1 MALQWTSKATDH
13 NSVALPNQNQHLNDQ
28 LEQEQNSHAQQ
39 LAERVHSWSTI
50 ELDYRPD
57 RGDIR
62 ARSHSRINLHASVS
76 RNEQPEFSPQVLASL
91 CQGPCGPIFGYL
103 AENLR
108 ARSKDKQKK
117 ANAEQTLAR
126 KQQSLTLRQKQQSRT
141 LQCHELT
148 LSIARK
154 QREIA
159 ECKERIKKQR
169 QLQTVKEIHH
179 KQEMQTIRILQE
191 YQARLQQ
198 TQIVPLVH
206 GTGTNRHTLEA
217 ILQKTVQEISCLL
230 KQVAVEQS
238 HAARG
243 SLEGRNTS
251 MQSFYEHLQQT
262 SDGVSHFLEIIAGS
276 KKAQLLAIGSLKD
289 RKLTE
294 SGSGSETTTSSEAAS
309 LLHMFRG
316 HHIERV
322 VQVESVLNKVSA
334 CEREKS
340 QLFTEMRFRAQRRD
354 QEKKP
359 NHFLQ
364 ELEETKAYLRGLRT
378 ALEFIQTEQE
388 NLVERLMATD
398 ELKAKI
404 EGVGRASRTADQ
416 KVRQAQHNVRKV
428 TEMVQLNLE
437 KVPSLA
443 NSIAGDITESLS
455 QGLAQLS
462 TSVRARNTTGVNDIK
477 VLQDLAQQSQV
488 VYEASHAHLI
498 PLPVPSWTESS
509 LLSGGP
515 ETEAAELAW
524 CETSGSASLSA
535 DQLILQKAR
544 LQSHNIVRQLAVSKA
559 KDLDARLARSNNET
573 IESMKSTTS
582 QILASSTSGTTSQE
596 DEEGG
601 SVLGVDSLDSKF
613 EAEIKEI
620 VGSLMRYDND
630 YQTTLAREIEN
641 VLVETESAGAVAE
654 EARSLVNDGQR
665 LASRFETTQGHGQE
679 QSKPSRNITS
689 TGSAESKR
697 MRFI

>member
-1 MALQWTSKATDH
+1 MF
-13 NSVALPNQNQHLNDQ
+13 
-28 LEQEQNSHAQQ
+28 E
-39 LAERVHSWSTI
+39 
-50 ELDYRPD
+50 
-57 RGDIR
+57 
-62 ARSHSRINLHASVS
+62 
-76 RNEQPEFSPQVLASL
+76 
-91 CQGPCGPIFGYL
+91 YL
-103 AENLR
+103 AENLKT
-108 ARSKDKQKK
+108 RSKDIQDKD
-117 ANAEQTLAR
+117 NAEQTLAR
-126 KQQSLTLRQKQQSRT
+126 KQHSLAVRQKQQSRT
-141 LQCHELT
+141 LHCHELT

-169 QLQTVKEIHH
+169 QLQIVKEIHH
-179 KQEMQTIRILQE
+179 QQEMQTIRVFQE
-191 YQARLQQ
+191 YQAHLQQ

-217 ILQKTVQEISCLL
+217 VLQKTVQEISSLL

-243 SLEGRNTS
+243 SLEGRSST
-251 MQSFYEHLQQT
+251 MQSLYEHLQQT
-262 SDGVSHFLEIIAGS
+262 SDGVSHFLEIIAVS
-276 KKAQLLAIGSLKD
+276 KKAQLLALGSLKD
-289 RKLTE
+289 QKPMEL
-294 SGSGSETTTSSEAAS
+294 GSGSEIAKSCEAAN

-334 CEREKS
+334 LESEKS
-340 QLFTEMRFRAQRRD
+340 QLYTEMRFRAQRRD

-364 ELEETKAYLRGLRT
+364 ELEETKAFLQGLRT

-388 NLVERLMATD
+388 NMVERLMAAD

-404 EGVGRASRTADQ
+404 EGIGRTSRAADQ
-416 KVRQAQHNVRKV
+416 KLRQAQHNVRKV

-462 TSVRARNTTGVNDIK
+462 SSVLARNTIGVNDIK
-477 VLQDLAQQSQV
+477 ILQDLTQQSQTA
-488 VYEASHAHLI
+488 YEASHAHLI
-498 PLPVPSWTESS
+498 PLPGPGWTGSS
-509 LLSGGP
+509 LLNNESGM
-515 ETEAAELAW
+515 ETARHAW
-524 CETSGSASLSA
+524 YETSGSASLSA

-544 LQSHNIVRQLAVSKA
+544 LQSHNLVRQLALSKT
-559 KDLDARLARSNNET
+559 KDLNARLARSNNET

-582 QILASSTSGTTSQE
+582 QILASSPSTIVSTSGTTSQE

-601 SVLGVDSLDSKF
+601 GALGADSLDSNF
-613 EAEIKEI
+613 GAQIKEI
-620 VGSLMRYDND
+620 VGSLIRYGND
-630 YQTTLAREIEN
+630 YQTALAGEIEH

-654 EARSLVNDGQR
+654 EVRSLVDDSQR
-665 LASRFETTQGHGQE
+665 IASRFESTQGHGQE
-679 QSKPSRNITS
+679 QSKPSRNTTS
-689 TGSAESKR
+689 AGSAESKR
-697 MRFI
+697 MRFIK

>member
-1 MALQWTSKATDH
+1 MFEYLAGNLKTRSKAKQD
-13 NSVALPNQNQHLNDQ
+13 
-28 LEQEQNSHAQQ
+28 
-39 LAERVHSWSTI
+39 
-50 ELDYRPD
+50 
-57 RGDIR
+57 
-62 ARSHSRINLHASVS
+62 
-76 RNEQPEFSPQVLASL
+76 
-91 CQGPCGPIFGYL
+91 
-103 AENLR
+103 
-108 ARSKDKQKK
+108 KD
-117 ANAEQTLAR
+117 NAEQTLAR
-126 KQQSLTLRQKQQSRT
+126 KQQSLAVRQKQQSRT

-179 KQEMQTIRILQE
+179 QQEMQTIRVFQE
-191 YQARLQQ
+191 YQARLQL

-217 ILQKTVQEISCLL
+217 VLQKTVQEISDLL
-230 KQVAVEQS
+230 KQIAVEQS
-238 HAARG
+238 HATRG
-243 SLEGRNTS
+243 SLEGRNGS
-251 MQSFYEHLQQT
+251 IQSLYEHLQQT

-276 KKAQLLAIGSLKD
+276 KKAQLLALGSLKD
-289 RKLTE
+289 QKSTE
-294 SGSGSETTTSSEAAS
+294 SGSGSETTTSGEAAS

-340 QLFTEMRFRAQRRD
+340 QLYTEMRFRAQRRD

-364 ELEETKAYLRGLRT
+364 ELEETKAFLQGLRT

-388 NLVERLMATD
+388 NLVERLMAED
-398 ELKAKI
+398 ELRAKI
-404 EGVGRASRTADQ
+404 EGVGRASRAADQ
-416 KVRQAQHNVRKV
+416 KLRQAQHNVRKA

-462 TSVRARNTTGVNDIK
+462 TSVQARNTTGVNDIK
-477 VLQDLAQQSQV
+477 ILQDLTQQSQT

-498 PLPVPSWTESS
+498 PLPGPSWTRS
-509 LLSGGP
+509 LLLSSGSGM
-515 ETEAAELAW
+515 ETAGLAW
-524 CETSGSASLSA
+524 YEASGSASLSA
-535 DQLILQKAR
+535 DQLIFQKVR
-544 LQSHNIVRQLAVSKA
+544 LQSHNMVRQLTVSKA
-559 KDLDARLARSNNET
+559 KDLNARHARSNNET

-582 QILASSTSGTTSQE
+582 QILSSLPSTIASTSETTSQE

-601 SVLGVDSLDSKF
+601 GGGALGVDSLDSKF
-613 EAEIKEI
+613 VAEIKEI
-620 VGSLMRYDND
+620 VGSLTRYDD
-630 YQTTLAREIEN
+630 EYHAALASEIEH
-641 VLVETESAGAVAE
+641 VLVETESTGAVAE
-654 EARSLVNDGQR
+654 EVRSLVDDGHKI
-665 LASRFETTQGHGQE
+665 ASRFETTQGHGQE
-679 QSKPSRNITS
+679 PSKQRRNTTS
-689 TGSAESKR
+689 AGSAESKR